1 MIFLK
6 KNLLKKVLFLNI
18 SFFLV
23 SCSFGAG
30 KWDNIEED
38 LKIAKQRENA
48 KIIFS
53 TKKKFDLEIN
63 GEAKTNI
70 KKSLP
75 NKNWQEQN
83 FSSNNIV
90 PHLEYEN
97 KKELVFKSNKIGKNK
112 FNIKNLDFEPLLE
125 NNTIFFYDPNGTIFS
140 YSLKD
145 KKINWKYNFYKKRFR
160 SIPKD
165 LNISINNEL

>member
-6 KNLLKKVLFLNI
+6 KNLLKKVIFLNI

-63 GEAKTNI
+63 GEAKTKI
-70 KKSLP
+70 KKSLL

-83 FSSNNIV
+83 FSINNNV

-112 FNIKNLDFEPLLE
+112 FNIKNIDFEPLLE
-125 NNTIFFYDPNGTIFS
+125 NNTIFF
-140 YSLKD
+140 L
-145 KKINWKYNFYKKRFR
+145 
-160 SIPKD
+160 
-165 LNISINNEL
+165 

>member
-1 MIFLK
+1 MKKKIFLK
-6 KNLLKKVLFLNI
+6 KSLLKKILFLNI
-18 SFFLV
+18 SFFLI

-53 TKKKFDLEIN
+53 TKKKFDLETN
-63 GEAKTNI
+63 GEAKINV
-70 KKSLP
+70 KKSLL

-97 KKELVFKSNKIGKNK
+97 KK
-112 FNIKNLDFEPLLE
+112 
-125 NNTIFFYDPNGTIFS
+125 
-140 YSLKD
+140 
-145 KKINWKYNFYKKRFR
+145 
-160 SIPKD
+160 
-165 LNISINNEL
+165 